1 MPSSSTAQMGATRR
15 FCVRRAAVAAA
26 WLAHVF
32 SILGLNL
39 ADLIAAT
46 QPVTHRDD
54 EEDDDDHH
62 HPDPD
67 PGSDLSESHEPDQ
80 IAPAA
85 QAATAISTVS
95 TAAGSPATA
104 VIWGPVP
111 RDAAI
116 RQTIFRRSV
125 TRSDE
130 VEVSSRGNV
139 RRARSVTAAESV
151 TWGPVPRGVNFFH
164 RGGPY

>member
-85 QAATAISTVS
+85 QSSNCDFHCFYSCRFTGYCSDL
-95 TAAGSPATA
+95 GSSSEGRRHPSNNLSE
-104 VIWGPVP
+104 IGDP
-111 RDAAI
+111 
-116 RQTIFRRSV
+116 FR
-125 TRSDE
+125 
-130 VEVSSRGNV
+130 
-139 RRARSVTAAESV
+139 
-151 TWGPVPRGVNFFH
+151 
-164 RGGPY
+164 